1 MRKCYLVFVFLF
13 TVSVL
18 FLSVRVTADEVSP
31 ESTPAVTA
39 ESAAPSTEA
48 IPAVTVEATP
58 LPSTEVSAATT
69 EVSTAE
75 PAAAGTEEGASY
87 KGIPWGADF
96 NAFKAVKGFAGNLG
110 PLSAAFVG
118 TADDNDIAML
128 LGVPVSDKG
137 SNGGQRVLFEYMPRK
152 FASVCFE
159 PDDTHYIFYNGKF
172 AMTFS
177 KINSENFDLYRD
189 TFYKKYKK
197 SGSFAKR
204 YEPTAKQSYLLQ
216 ASIFEK
222 GRTSAFL
229 IKTQLTVGKK
239 SFISTKLIFAFNGS
253 LETIRKEIDDKLA
266 AEQLSSGEKE
276 IKQLEKD
283 LNKIE

>member
-1 MRKCYLVFVFLF
+1 MRKYCLVFVFLF
-13 TVSVL
+13 LISAL
-18 FLSVRVTADEVSP
+18 FLSVKAAASDVSP
-31 ESTPAVTA
+31 ESTPAVSA
-39 ESAAPSTEA
+39 ESTAPSKEA
-48 IPAVTVEATP
+48 VP
-58 LPSTEVSAATT
+58 AATIEVT
-69 EVSTAE
+69 SPSAGVSTGE
-75 PAAAGTEEGASY
+75 PTAAGTEEGGSY

-96 NAFKAVKGFAGNLG
+96 NAFKTAKGFAGNLG
-110 PLSAAFVG
+110 PLSAAFIG

-128 LGVPVSDKG
+128 LGAPVSDKG
-137 SNGGQRVLFEYMPRK
+137 SNGGQRVLFEYVPRK
-152 FASVCFE
+152 FASVFFE
-159 PDDTHYIFYNGKF
+159 PDDTYYIFYNGKF

-197 SGSFAKR
+197 IGSFAKR
-204 YEPTAKQSYLLQ
+204 YDPAAKQSYLLQ

-229 IKTQLTVGKK
+229 IKTQLTIGKK
-239 SFISTKLIFAFNGS
+239 SFVSTKLIFAFNGS

-276 IKQLEKD
+276 MKQLEKD